1 VNTAP
6 WLLNNNTLT
15 LYCHVQPGAKHN
27 RLMGLHDQRI
37 KIQLKA
43 PPIDGK
49 ANTMLIR
56 YLAEL
61 FACPLAEITIR
72 QGVSSRKKTIEIKG
86 INAIPKEFYGLTP

>member
-1 VNTAP
+1 MNTTP
-6 WLLNNNTLT
+6 WLLNNTTLT

-27 RLMGLHDQRI
+27 RLIGLHDQRI

-43 PPIDGK
+43 PPVDGQ
-49 ANTMLIR
+49 ANRMLIR

-61 FACPLAEITIR
+61 CACPAAAIIIR

-86 INAIPKEFYGLTP
+86 INAIPEEFYGLTP